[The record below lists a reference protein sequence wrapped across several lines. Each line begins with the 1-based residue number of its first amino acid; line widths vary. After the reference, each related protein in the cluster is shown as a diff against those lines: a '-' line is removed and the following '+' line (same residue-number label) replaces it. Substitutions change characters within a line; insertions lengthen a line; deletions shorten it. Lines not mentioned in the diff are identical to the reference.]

1 MINVSSETEKSEIR
15 RWLRKMYD
23 CRWTFNDDV
32 IVIVCDGEEF
42 NIDPATLDD
51 EETEMLIKI
60 IQDATKETN
69 KSLQ

>member
-1 MINVSSETEKSEIR
+1 MINVSSETGKGEIR
-15 RWLRKMYD
+15 KWLRKMYD

-60 IQDATKETN
+60 IQDATEKTD
-69 KSLQ
+69 KSL

>member
-1 MINVSSETEKSEIR
+1 VSSETEKSEIR

-69 KSLQ
+69 KSL

>member
-69 KSLQ
+69 KSL